1 MKNLLV
7 KELKLS
13 ALPLSYVFILF
24 GVMAMIPGY
33 PILVGAFFV
42 CLGIYQSFQSG
53 RENNDIL
60 YTVLLPVK
68 KSDAVKAKFAFT
80 CFIELCSFALM
91 FVLTM
96 VRMIWFAD
104 APVYA
109 QNVLMNANP
118 VFLGWVLVIFS
129 LFNWIFVNGF
139 FSTAY
144 KIGKHFIVFIIVAFL
159 VVGIAETLHF
169 LPGNDFLNATDSM
182 GDIRL
187 WLIFAG
193 GVIVYVVV
201 TLLSLKGA
209 IRKFEKIDL

>member
-13 ALPLSYVFILF
+13 ALPLSYFFILF

-91 FVLTM
+91 FALTM
-96 VRMIWFAD
+96 VRMIWFAE
-104 APVYA
+104 APVYTR
-109 QNVLMNANP
+109 NVLMNANP
-118 VFLGWVLVIFS
+118 VFLAWVLVIYS
-129 LFNWIFVNGF
+129 MFNWIFVNGF
-139 FSTAY
+139 FATAY
-144 KIGKHFIVFIIVAFL
+144 KIGKQFIVFIIVAFV

-169 LPGNDFLNATDSM
+169 IPGNEFLNATD
-182 GDIRL
+182 GIADIRL
-187 WLIFAG
+187 WLILAA
-193 GVIVYVVV
+193 GVIVYIVV
-201 TLLSLKGA
+201 TLLSLKDA

>member
-1 MKNLLV
+1 MKNLLA

-13 ALPLSYVFILF
+13 ALPLSYFFILF

-42 CLGIYQSFQSG
+42 CLGIYQSFQNG

-80 CFIELCSFALM
+80 CFIELCSLALM

-96 VRMIWFAD
+96 VRMIWFANS
-104 APVYA
+104 PVYT

-118 VFLGWVLVIFS
+118 VFLAWALVIFS
-129 LFNWIFVNGF
+129 LFNLIFVNGF
-139 FSTAY
+139 FATAY
-144 KIGKHFIVFIIVAFL
+144 KIGKPFIIFIIAAFA
-159 VVGIAETLHF
+159 VVGIAEALHF
-169 LPGNDFLNATDSM
+169 IPGNEYLNATDCIA
-182 GDIRL
+182 DIRL
-187 WLIFAG
+187 WFILAA
-193 GVIVYVVV
+193 GVIVYIVV
-201 TLLSLKGA
+201 TLISVKGA
-209 IRKFEKIDL
+209 TRKFEIIDL